1 VGSSSEGLDPAFDEG
16 SDKLKSQKFL
26 LWSRSKL
33 LDFLHQRLRDLHLFI
48 QKIMPPGYAMAKYGG
63 VLKFFEPEVFAVG
76 ELVLG
81 VELLRPPA
89 RVVFGHLEGE
99 VRDVQANLAAE
110 AASLV
115 LQRAPND
122 EDSAP
127 QCPVGF
133 YPQCP
138 VGFYPQE
145 TFTERDE
152 TRYVKNCVGIQVM
165 ELNPVSEEEATEKRM
180 RRQRQT
186 LQQKGDENYLKFEGR
201 PGNNLRAGGERF
213 RRRVLQEAH
222 ILDLG

>member
-1 VGSSSEGLDPAFDEG
+1 
-16 SDKLKSQKFL
+16 
-26 LWSRSKL
+26 L
-33 LDFLHQRLRDLHLFI
+33 LDFLHQRLRDVNLFI
-48 QKIMPPGYAMAKYGG
+48 RKIMPPGYARAKYGG
-63 VLKFFEPEVFAVG
+63 VLKFFEPEVFAIG

-81 VELLRPPA
+81 VEPLRPPA
-89 RVVFGHLEGE
+89 GVVFGRLEGE
-99 VRDVQANLAAE
+99 VRDVRANLAAE

-133 YPQCP
+133 YPQ
-138 VGFYPQE
+138 E

-152 TRYVKNCVGIQVM
+152 TRNVKNCVGIQVM
-165 ELNPVSEEEATEKRM
+165 ELNPVSEKEATEKRM

-186 LQQKGDENYLKFEGR
+186 PQQKGDENYPESEGR
-201 PGNNLRAGGERF
+201 PGNDLRAGGERF

-222 ILDLG
+222 LLDLG

>member
-1 VGSSSEGLDPAFDEG
+1 
-16 SDKLKSQKFL
+16 
-26 LWSRSKL
+26 
-33 LDFLHQRLRDLHLFI
+33 
-48 QKIMPPGYAMAKYGG
+48 MPPGYARAKYGG

-81 VELLRPPA
+81 VEPLRPPA
-89 RVVFGHLEGE
+89 GVVFGHLEGE
-99 VRDVQANLAAE
+99 VRDVRANLAAE

-133 YPQCP
+133 YPQ
-138 VGFYPQE
+138 E
-145 TFTERDE
+145 TFTEHDE
-152 TRYVKNCVGIQVM
+152 TRNVKNGVGIQVM
-165 ELNPVSEEEATEKRM
+165 ELNPVSKKEATEKRM

-186 LQQKGDENYLKFEGR
+186 PQQKGDENYLESEGR
-201 PGNNLRAGGERF
+201 PENDLRAGGERF

-222 ILDLG
+222 LLGLR